1 MAQKLA
7 TVSTVFAVCDRLD
20 AANERWNREDVR
32 NEVGGGGYRVIDPLI
47 RAWRSL
53 KPLREVAPTTPS
65 ELLHQVAA
73 SLETHIAEYTG
84 EAENRLAESQKVF
97 DATVSELSEK
107 LASLEAD
114 LGEKEEKLEVA
125 EASNAS
131 LTEQLDQTKAN
142 LEAAKVENARLVA
155 ENDGLSGQ
163 VSRMEKEHKATVQSM
178 QTEHKELLK
187 QQAEERSRSAEEH
200 ASAMAAQ
207 RKELATEAEQT
218 ENRLMMLLDQGRV
231 EAKAHSKKL
240 AGDLEKMAQKS
251 QTAREAMVALESTV
265 KELTRQNDKLESDL
279 AAQLE
284 VSSDLQSNLE
294 EKKAQAVSI
303 EREFSAYKE
312 EHKLS
317 GDLGA
322 LQDAVAVLQGQLRE
336 KKDNKKE

>member
-1 MAQKLA
+1 
-7 TVSTVFAVCDRLD
+7 
-20 AANERWNREDVR
+20 
-32 NEVGGGGYRVIDPLI
+32 
-47 RAWRSL
+47 
-53 KPLREVAPTTPS
+53 VAPTTPS

-84 EAENRLAESQKVF
+84 DAENRLAESQKVF

-107 LASLEAD
+107 LASLEVD
-114 LGEKEEKLEVA
+114 LEVKEESLKA
-125 EASNAS
+125 TEASNAS

-142 LEAAKVENARLVA
+142 LDAAKVENARLVA
-155 ENDGLSGQ
+155 ETDGLSGQ

-187 QQAEERSRSAEEH
+187 QQGEERARLAEEH
-200 ASAMAAQ
+200 TAALATQ
-207 RKELATEAEQT
+207 RKELAAEAEQA
-218 ENRLMMLLDQGRV
+218 ENRLMILLDQERL
-231 EAKAHSKKL
+231 EAKTHSKKL
-240 AGDLEKMAQKS
+240 ASDLEKMTQKAQS
-251 QTAREAMVALESTV
+251 AREAMVALESTV

-279 AAQLE
+279 AVQLE

-294 EKKAQAVSI
+294 EKKAQTVSI

-322 LQDAVAVLQGQLRE
+322 LQDAVAVLQNQLRE
-336 KKDNKKE
+336 KKDKKKE

>member
-7 TVSTVFAVCDRLD
+7 TVSTVFAACDRLD

-84 EAENRLAESQKVF
+84 DAENRLAGNQKVF

-107 LASLEAD
+107 LSSLEVD
-114 LGEKEEKLEVA
+114 LEVKEENLKAA

-142 LEAAKVENARLVA
+142 LEAARVENARLVA

-187 QQAEERSRSAEEH
+187 QQGEERARSAEEH
-200 ASAMAAQ
+200 ASTLAAQ
-207 RKELATEAEQT
+207 RKELAAEAEQT
-218 ENRLMMLLDQGRV
+218 ENRLMMLLDQERL
-231 EAKAHSKKL
+231 EAKTHAKKL
-240 AGDLEKMAQKS
+240 ANDLEKTTQKS
-251 QTAREAMVALESTV
+251 QSAREAVVALESTV

-279 AAQLE
+279 AAQVE
-284 VSSDLQSNLE
+284 VSSELKARLE
-294 EKKAQAVSI
+294 EQKAQAAST

-312 EHKLS
+312 KHKLS

-322 LQDAVAVLQGQLRE
+322 LQDAVAVLQDQLRG
-336 KKDNKKE
+336 KKDKKKE

>member
-7 TVSTVFAVCDRLD
+7 TVSTVFAACDRLD

-32 NEVGGGGYRVIDPLI
+32 NEVGGGGYVVIDPLI

-53 KPLREVAPTTPS
+53 KPLREVAPSTPS

-73 SLETHIAEYTG
+73 SLETHIAEFVG
-84 EAENRLAESQKVF
+84 DAENRLTEGQKVF

-114 LGEKEEKLEVA
+114 LEVKEESLKA
-125 EASNAS
+125 TEALNAS
-131 LTEQLDQTKAN
+131 LTEQLDQAKGN

-155 ENDGLSGQ
+155 ENDGLIGQ

-187 QQAEERSRSAEEH
+187 QQGEERARSAEEH
-200 ASAMAAQ
+200 ASALAAQ
-207 RKELATEAEQT
+207 RKELAEEAEQT
-218 ENRLMMLLDQGRV
+218 ENRLMILLDQERL
-231 EAKAHSKKL
+231 EAKTHSKKL
-240 AGDLEKMAQKS
+240 ASDLEKINQKS
-251 QTAREAMVALESTV
+251 QSAREAVVVLESTV

-284 VSSDLQSNLE
+284 VSSELQAGLE
-294 EKKAQAVSI
+294 DQKAQAASI
-303 EREFSAYKE
+303 EREFSAYRG

-317 GDLGA
+317 GELGA
-322 LQDAVAVLQGQLRE
+322 LQDAVAVLQYQLRE
-336 KKDNKKE
+336 KKDKKK

>member
-7 TVSTVFAVCDRLD
+7 TVSTVFAACDRLD

-84 EAENRLAESQKVF
+84 DAENRLAESQKVF

-107 LASLEAD
+107 LASLEVD
-114 LGEKEEKLEVA
+114 LGEKEEKLKVT

-163 VSRMEKEHKATVQSM
+163 VSRMEKEHNATVQSM
-178 QTEHKELLK
+178 QTEQKELLK
-187 QQAEERSRSAEEH
+187 QQAEERSRATEEH
-200 ASAMAAQ
+200 AMTLAAQ
-207 RKELATEAEQT
+207 RKELAAEAEQA
-218 ENRLMMLLDQGRV
+218 ENRLMLLLDQERV
-231 EAKAHSKKL
+231 EAKAHSNKL
-240 AGDLEKMAQKS
+240 AGDIERMAQKS
-251 QTAREAMVALESTV
+251 QSARETVVALESTV
-265 KELTRQNDKLESDL
+265 KELNRLNDKLESDL
-279 AAQLE
+279 AAQVE
-284 VSSDLQSNLE
+284 VSSELKARLE
-294 EKKAQAVSI
+294 DQKALAAST

-322 LQDAVAVLQGQLRE
+322 LQDAVAVLQDQLRE
-336 KKDNKKE
+336 KKNKKKE

>member
-7 TVSTVFAVCDRLD
+7 TVSTVFAACDRLD

-73 SLETHIAEYTG
+73 SLETHIADYTG

-163 VSRMEKEHKATVQSM
+163 VSRMEQENRATVQSM
-178 QTEHKELLK
+178 QTEHRKLLK
-187 QQAEERSRSAEEH
+187 QQAEERARSAEEH
-200 ASAMAAQ
+200 ASALAAQ
-207 RKELATEAEQT
+207 RKELAVEAEQA
-218 ENRLMMLLDQGRV
+218 ENRLMMLLDQERV

-240 AGDLEKMAQKS
+240 AGDLEKMTQKS

-265 KELTRQNDKLESDL
+265 KELTRQNDRVESDL
-279 AAQLE
+279 AAQVK
-284 VSSDLQSNLE
+284 VSSELQASLQE
-294 EKKAQAVSI
+294 QKAQTTSI
-303 EREFSAYKE
+303 EREFNAYKE

-317 GDLGA
+317 GNLGA
-322 LQDAVAVLQGQLRE
+322 LQDAVAVLQDQLRE
-336 KKDNKKE
+336 KKDKKKE